1 MPLRP
6 ARGQLRGVRINDRR
20 DCPARHRLHRGA
32 QPRCIV
38 SAGGL
43 GAAPVTAPGR
53 ASPAGSV
60 LVCGR
65 LPKALRR
72 PGSPGLASPAAALRS
87 SARPVHVR
95 AGGRAAPSHTGASL
109 SPRQSPCPGPLWGEP
124 VVAGTGSLRGTL
136 RAGTVGGVTRRCT
149 CRVESSVAGHLA
161 RQCRHRIGVS
171 ASSPAM
177 RGFGMPAASSA
188 STSSSRTVS
197 CSTGPGTAAA
207 PEGPRCEAASA
218 ARGPNAAAAGRL

>member
-1 MPLRP
+1 VPLRR
-6 ARGQLRGVRINDRR
+6 ACGQLRGVRIDDRR

-43 GAAPVTAPGR
+43 GAAPVTARGR

-87 SARPVHVR
+87 SARPVHAR
-95 AGGRAAPSHTGASL
+95 ASGRAAPSHTGASL

-124 VVAGTGSLRGTL
+124 VVAGTGSARDATSRHCGGRHPKVYMPGGIFRSRPPGATVPPPYRGE
-136 RAGTVGGVTRRCT
+136 REFPGDA
-149 CRVESSVAGHLA
+149 RVRHACGQQCQHLQLA
-161 RQCRHRIGVS
+161 DGQLLDRTRHRRS
-171 ASSPAM
+171 AGRP
-177 RGFGMPAASSA
+177 P
-188 STSSSRTVS
+188 
-197 CSTGPGTAAA
+197 
-207 PEGPRCEAASA
+207 CEAASA
-218 ARGPNAAAAGRL
+218 ARGPNAAAAGCL